1 MIRQP
6 AGGRRIAL
14 RVAAGLIA
22 FGMGCGEGT
31 APPAPVASVS
41 ISPAKIDLVPGG
53 TEILQAIPKDAGG
66 GTLTNRMSEWSTSDP
81 SIATVA
87 AGVVTGVAIG
97 TATITASVE
106 GHTASIEVNVR
117 EGAVVSSAGASFSV
131 LNSTVSLEIPA
142 GALAQTRNISVA
154 ATSNFPANDRVVA
167 GTTFDFGPA
176 GATFAQPVTISIK
189 YDPSKVINSPDSGLR
204 LYEVVGTGWRL
215 VPESSV
221 NTETTTVTGKVSHF
235 SVYGVLLQAPVATVT
250 INRDTTVEVQ
260 KTVQF
265 TATLKDAEQLTLNRA
280 VTWTSSNPAIVTIDA
295 NGLARTLLPGQST
308 VTATAEGKTATATVT
323 VVPGPPTAL
332 SIEAGQGQ
340 TATAGSAVSI
350 APAVKVTDA
359 FGNPISGFAI
369 TFAVASGGGTI
380 TGAAA
385 TTNAAGVATL
395 GSWTLGSTAGPNTVT
410 ASGAGL
416 TPASVTFT
424 ASGGAGTAA
433 IVAALSG
440 NNQTATAGGPVA
452 TPPSVK
458 VTDANG
464 NPVEGF
470 TVVFAP
476 AAGSGI
482 VSGGTVNTNS
492 SGIAAPTSWVLGAT
506 PGQQTLV
513 ATAGSL
519 SGSPINFSAT
529 AVAPVPAKVLRVS
542 TDPQTAPAGK
552 AVPEPPAVRVLDAA
566 DIPVPGYTVT
576 FAVTVGGGSV
586 TGGAAVTNE
595 AGIASVG
602 SWTLGPTEG
611 PNALTATAG
620 TLQGSPVTFSATAAA
635 PIPAKVVRVSAD
647 PQTAPIASAVGDPPA
662 VRVLDATNIPIPGY
676 TVTFEVTSGGG
687 SVTGAVAVTD
697 ATGFA
702 SVGSWR
708 LGPSRG
714 SNTVTATAGT
724 LEGSPVTFSATAVA
738 PVAAK
743 IVRVSPD
750 PQAATTGK
758 AVADPPAVRV
768 LSATDLPVADYT
780 VTFQVTGGGGSLTGG
795 VAVTDEAGL
804 ATVGSWILGPS
815 PGQNTLTATAGTL
828 QGSPVAF
835 TANGTAPPP
844 ASIAISAGQDQT
856 AMAGS
861 QVPIRPAVTVVD
873 ANGVGVPGVTVVF
886 SIRSGSGSIT
896 GANAV
901 TNGSGVA
908 TLGSWTL
915 GFGGNSLFASVD
927 GLAGSPLIFN
937 ALGTANVQLVTF
949 GDSNTDY
956 GYSGNSFHI
965 VASSYVGNFAAQRL
979 GPNDPH
985 NSAQLAGKIENRWR
999 SNRSQTIVV
1008 VNHGI
1013 GGTTTGTGRTIVG
1026 SPNARESVNGVSRFE
1041 GEALGAAYPW
1051 SGGEP
1056 PSDTYLTGPIA
1067 RVQAFTPRTSDFL
1080 YISMGTNDAAAGI
1093 STASTIVN
1101 LEWMVDSWIARGI
1114 AANHIIV
1121 TTLSPRPPGQLSV
1134 KPLNDQIRSK
1144 FLPKGVNVVDL
1155 AAMTSDDGG
1164 DTWKSASLHVG
1175 DSLHYAESVRD
1186 LLADAVVS
1194 ILLARTPP

>member
-1 MIRQP
+1 MWGTRCTTPRRSAMSSRTASSPSCWRALLRNGRLFVTRGLPACDPIMIRRP
-6 AGGRRIAL
+6 MRSPRIAL
-14 RVAAGLIA
+14 RIAAGLIA
-22 FGMGCGEGT
+22 FGFGCGEGT

-41 ISPAKIDLVPGG
+41 ISREKVDLVPGG
-53 TEILQAIPKDAGG
+53 TEILQAVPKDAGG
-66 GTLTNRMSEWSTSDP
+66 NTLTNRISEWSTSDA

-87 AGVVTGVAIG
+87 AGVVTGVAVG
-97 TATITASVE
+97 TVTITASVE
-106 GHTASIEVNVR
+106 GHTASIEVSVR

-142 GALAQTRNISVA
+142 GALTQTRNISVA
-154 ATSNFPANDRVVA
+154 PTSNFPANDRVVA
-167 GTTFDFGPA
+167 GTTFDFGPT
-176 GATFAQPVTISIK
+176 GATFAQPVPISIK
-189 YDPSKVINSPDSGLR
+189 YDPSKVISSPDSGLR

-221 NTETTTVTGKVSHF
+221 NTETKTVTGKVSHF

-250 INRDTTVEVQ
+250 INRDTTVEVR

-265 TATLKDAEQLTLNRA
+265 AATLKDTEQLTLNRV
-280 VTWTSSNPAIVTIDA
+280 VTWTSSNPSIVTIDA
-295 NGLARTLLPGQST
+295 DGLASTLLPGQST
-308 VTATAEGKTATATVT
+308 ITAAAEGKTATATVT
-323 VVPGPPTAL
+323 VVPGPPTTL
-332 SIEAGQGQ
+332 SLEAGQGQ
-340 TATAGSAVSI
+340 SATAGAAVPI

-385 TTNAAGVATL
+385 TTNVVGVATL
-395 GSWTLGSTAGPNTVT
+395 GSWTLGTTAGPNSLT

-424 ASGGAGTAA
+424 ASAGAGAAA
-433 IVAALSG
+433 IVAALAG

-452 TPPSVK
+452 APPSVK

-464 NPVEGF
+464 NPVTGF

-476 AAGSGI
+476 GAGSGT
-482 VSGGTVNTNS
+482 VTGGTATTNS
-492 SGIAAPTSWVLGAT
+492 SGVAAPASWVLGST

-519 SGSPINFSAT
+519 SGSPITFSAT
-529 AVAPVPAKVLRVS
+529 AVAPVPAKVVRVS
-542 TDPQTAPAGK
+542 ADEQTAPAGK
-552 AVPEPPAVRVLDAA
+552 TVPEPPAVRVLDAA

-576 FAVTVGGGSV
+576 FAVTSGGGSV

-595 AGIASVG
+595 AGVASVG

-611 PNALTATAG
+611 PNTLTATAA

-647 PQTAPIASAVGDPPA
+647 PQTGTIATAVGAPPA

-687 SVTGAVAVTD
+687 SLTGAVAVTD
-697 ATGFA
+697 ATGLA
-702 SVGSWR
+702 SVGRWT
-708 LGPSRG
+708 LGLSRG
-714 SNTVTATAGT
+714 SNTVTATAGA
-724 LEGSPVTFSATAVA
+724 LDGSPVTFSATAVA

-743 IVRVSPD
+743 VVRVSAD
-750 PQAATTGK
+750 PQTATTGK

-768 LSATDLPVADYT
+768 LSAANLPVADHT

-804 ATVGSWILGPS
+804 ARVGSWILGAS

-828 QGSPVAF
+828 QGSPIQF
-835 TANGTAPPP
+835 TADGTPAPP
-844 ASIAISAGQDQT
+844 AAMTITAGQDQS
-856 AMAGS
+856 AFAGT

-873 ANGVGVPGVTVVF
+873 ANGVGAAGVTVVF

-896 GANAV
+896 GASAL

-965 VASSYVGNFAAQRL
+965 VASSYVGNFATQRL

-985 NSAQLAGKIENRWR
+985 NSAQLAGKIESRWR
-999 SNRSQTIVV
+999 GNRSQTIVV

-1026 SPNARESVNGVSRFE
+1026 SPNARESVNGVTRFE
-1041 GEALGAAYPW
+1041 GEALGVAYPW

-1056 PSDTYLTGPIA
+1056 PSDTYLSGPIA
-1067 RVQAFTPRTSDFL
+1067 RVQSFTPRTADFL
-1080 YISMGTNDAAAGI
+1080 YISMGTNDAGAGI

-1114 AANHIIV
+1114 AATHILV
-1121 TTLSPRPPGQLSV
+1121 TTLPPRQPGQ
-1134 KPLNDQIRSK
+1134 
-1144 FLPKGVNVVDL
+1144 
-1155 AAMTSDDGG
+1155 
-1164 DTWKSASLHVG
+1164 SASMPALN
-1175 DSLHYAESVRD
+1175 AAIR
-1186 LLADAVVS
+1186 AKFQ
-1194 ILLARTPP
+1194 PK